1 MAILSTSKYVKT
13 MASVILLLASQTA
26 LALSPQ
32 IVAHRAGTADAPEN
46 TIYAIDLAKENKADA
61 IWLTVQLSKDNQL
74 VLYRPSDLDSLT
86 EKKGPV
92 SAYTAEQL

>member
-46 TIYAIDLAKENKADA
+46 TIYAI
-61 IWLTVQLSKDNQL
+61 
-74 VLYRPSDLDSLT
+74 
-86 EKKGPV
+86 
-92 SAYTAEQL
+92 